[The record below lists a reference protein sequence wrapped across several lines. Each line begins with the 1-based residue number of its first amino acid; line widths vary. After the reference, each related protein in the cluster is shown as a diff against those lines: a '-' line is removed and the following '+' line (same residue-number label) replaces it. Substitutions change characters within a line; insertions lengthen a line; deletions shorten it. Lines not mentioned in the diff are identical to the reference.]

1 MVMGCKNGGVR
12 KATIVRGTGLLMG
25 MLVFFVLNPPV
36 AGASWMINPAR
47 FHASVH
53 GQTSCRD
60 CHENIADK
68 DLHPDPNQVTKSA
81 RDFFHAD
88 HCLGCH
94 DSVMDDLEGGTH
106 GVLKVRAGE
115 NYQDCMR
122 CHEPHYQTQGIESQ
136 GTGYDP
142 QKPVWNQ
149 CGVCHEARD
158 ALPSLSEEDAGCMT
172 CHGSMAAESPEEI
185 ERINGFCL
193 HCHGRSGTRAQAITE
208 EFVPL
213 IDEAS
218 HESTAH
224 AAVACTTCHREAASY
239 THDVQQPQ
247 DCSQCHLPHHEKTA
261 GSAHM
266 SVSCQSCHLKGVR
279 AVRDDESNCI
289 LWERER
295 AADGRS
301 IVHEMV
307 RFDTGTA
314 CQRCHFAGNLL
325 GAPSM
330 ALPAKSVICMP
341 CHTATFSVGDAI
353 TIVSLVIFLLGL
365 VLFFSLYLSG
375 SLPGTGVGNSVGRLF
390 RLLGGAV
397 RCVFSGRIVW
407 IIRSLFW
414 DVLLQRRLYRV
425 SPRRWMIHA
434 PIFYGF
440 VFRFFWGLI
449 ALLGSLCKPEW
460 PVVWHLVNKD
470 YPVTGF
476 LYDLTGAMILVGVGL
491 AFARGLIN
499 RKGRAPGLPEQD
511 RLALGMIGGIVT
523 IGFILEGMRIALN
536 GYPTGSEYSI
546 FGYGI
551 GLLFSS
557 PRGLVEVYGFVWYI
571 HAALTGAFIAYIPF
585 SRLLHII
592 MAPVVLA
599 MNACKGSE

>member
-1 MVMGCKNGGVR
+1 
-12 KATIVRGTGLLMG
+12 LMG
-25 MLVFFVLNPPV
+25 MVILFVLNLPM
-36 AGASWMINPAR
+36 AGASWIIDSAR

-53 GQTSCRD
+53 GQTSCRE
-60 CHENIADK
+60 CHEDIAGK

-81 RDFFHAD
+81 RDFFHVD

-94 DSVMDDLEGGTH
+94 DSIMDDFEEGIH
-106 GVLKVRAGE
+106 GSLKVKAPE
-115 NYQDCMR
+115 NYQDCTR
-122 CHEPHYQTQGIESQ
+122 CHDPHYQVQVSDSHGA
-136 GTGYDP
+136 GYDP

-149 CGVCHEARD
+149 CGVCHEARQD
-158 ALPSLSEEDAGCMT
+158 LPSVFAEDAACMA
-172 CHGSMAAESPEEI
+172 CHRPTVVDSPEET
-185 ERINGFCL
+185 ERINAFCL
-193 HCHGRSGTRAQAITE
+193 HCHGRAGTRAQAITE

-218 HESTAH
+218 YETTSH
-224 AAVACTTCHREAASY
+224 ARVACTVCHRDAASY

-247 DCSQCHLPHHEKTA
+247 DCGQCHLPHHEKTA

-266 SVSCQSCHLKGVR
+266 CVSCQSCHLKGVR
-279 AVRDDESNCI
+279 ALRDAESNCI

-295 AADGRS
+295 TPDGRS

-307 RFDTGTA
+307 RFDTDTA

-325 GAPSM
+325 GAASM

-341 CHTATFSVGDAI
+341 CHVATFSVGDTI
-353 TIVSLVIFLLGL
+353 TIVSLVIFVLGM

-375 SLPGTGVGNSVGRLF
+375 SLPGTSVGNSISRLF
-390 RLLGGAV
+390 RLLGGTV
-397 RCVFSGRIVW
+397 RCVFSERIVW

-414 DVLLQRRLYRV
+414 DVLLQNRLYRL

-434 PIFYGF
+434 LIFYGF
-440 VFRFFWGLI
+440 VFRFFWGLV
-449 ALLGSLCKPEW
+449 ALCGSLYKPEW

-470 YPVTGF
+470 YPLTGF
-476 LYDLTGAMILVGVGL
+476 LYDLTGVMILVGVGL
-491 AFARGLIN
+491 AIARGLIN

-511 RLALGMIGGIVT
+511 RLALCLIGAIVI
-523 IGFILEGMRIALN
+523 IGFILEGMRIALT
-536 GYPTGSEYSI
+536 GYPPGSAYSSI
-546 FGYGI
+546 GYGL

-599 MNACKGSE
+599 MSALDHK